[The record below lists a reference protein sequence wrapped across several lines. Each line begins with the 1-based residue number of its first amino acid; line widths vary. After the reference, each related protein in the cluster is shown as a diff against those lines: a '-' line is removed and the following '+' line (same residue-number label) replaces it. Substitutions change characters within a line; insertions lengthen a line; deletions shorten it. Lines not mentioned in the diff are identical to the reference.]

1 MGRLGL
7 EVWVRTS
14 FQSFAL
20 VDRGKCDVPGGEGIF
35 GRGELSRRNAWKEMS
50 YTRAALVSCLFT
62 ESHDYSLTV
71 SIR

>member
-20 VDRGKCDVPGGEGIF
+20 VDKGKCDVLGGEGIF
-35 GRGELSRRNAWKEMS
+35 GRGNCPGEMS
-50 YTRAALVSCLFT
+50 GRKCPTLVQRLFRVR
-62 ESHDYSLTV
+62 SLNLT
-71 SIR
+71 IIL

>member
-20 VDRGKCDVPGGEGIF
+20 VDRGNVMSQVGRAFSGGGNCPGEMPGRKCP
-35 GRGELSRRNAWKEMS
+35 
-50 YTRAALVSCLFT
+50 TLVQRLFRVC
-62 ESHDYSLTV
+62 SLNLT
-71 SIR
+71 IIL